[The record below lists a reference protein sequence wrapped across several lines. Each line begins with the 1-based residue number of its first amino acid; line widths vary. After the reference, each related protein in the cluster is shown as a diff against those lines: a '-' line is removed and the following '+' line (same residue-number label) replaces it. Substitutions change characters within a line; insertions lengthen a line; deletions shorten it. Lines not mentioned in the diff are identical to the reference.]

1 MTDRIPAK
9 FRYLAAIHHL
19 IFAIL
24 TGVII
29 INIIIPLAFR
39 DNRGL
44 NAITLVFSY
53 MILMFAH
60 SGILIFSSI
69 LSDLTSKIHPFVHL
83 VSRAVTNYA
92 FNNILLLILAI
103 TILTSLCGVYSGLA
117 DITTNVMAAI
127 ISCTEIV
134 YFINSIVCGIF
145 ALRGYHFKNKFICP
159 FTRGD

>member
-24 TGVII
+24 TGLII
-29 INIIIPLAFR
+29 INIIVPLPFR

-44 NAITLVFSY
+44 NAIGLVFYY

-69 LSDLTSKIHPFVHL
+69 FSDLTSRMHPFVHL
-83 VSRAVTNYA
+83 VSRDVTNYA
-92 FNNILLLILAI
+92 FNNILLLILVI
-103 TILTSLCGVYSGLA
+103 TILTSLCAVYSGVA
-117 DITTNVMAAI
+117 DITANVMAAI
-127 ISCTEIV
+127 ISCIEIG
-134 YFINSIVCGIF
+134 YFINSVACGIF
-145 ALRGYHFKNKFICP
+145 AIRGYHFKNKFIGP
-159 FTRGD
+159 FTREN